1 MSRSTG
7 PAQKAMIILLPGMDG
22 SGLLRADFTAA
33 LGPDIDAQVVTYPPD
48 RSLGYSELTALARA
62 ELPNDRPFVLLGESF
77 SGPIAVALAA
87 SRPAG
92 LRALVLVCSFVRSP
106 VSVPAV
112 LQRMLAAVP
121 VHRVPVGLAVP
132 VLLGK
137 FATPRLRDL
146 LGRAIAVVR
155 SEVWRSRLA
164 AVMAIDVEKLASEIQ
179 VPLFYLRAR
188 QDRLLPRRASEL
200 ILRAVPSARIVDVDG
215 PHFLLQ
221 AKPAESAAQ
230 IRRLLREL
238 V

>member
-1 MSRSTG
+1 
-7 PAQKAMIILLPGMDG
+7 
-22 SGLLRADFTAA
+22 
-33 LGPDIDAQVVTYPPD
+33 
-48 RSLGYSELTALARA
+48 
-62 ELPNDRPFVLLGESF
+62 
-77 SGPIAVALAA
+77 
-87 SRPAG
+87 
-92 LRALVLVCSFVRSP
+92 
-106 VSVPAV
+106 
-112 LQRMLAAVP
+112 
-121 VHRVPVGLAVP
+121 

>member
-7 PAQKAMIILLPGMDG
+7 PAGNAMIVLLPGMDG
-22 SGLLRADFTAA
+22 SGLLRADFVAA
-33 LGPDIDAQVVTYPPD
+33 LGPDIDAKVVTYPPD
-48 RSLGYSELTALARA
+48 RPLGYSELTALARA

-87 SRPAG
+87 SRPPG

-106 VSVPAV
+106 VPVPAV
-112 LQRMLAAVP
+112 LRRTVAAFPVHWVP
-121 VHRVPVGLAVP
+121 VRLAGP
-132 VLLGK
+132 MLLGK

-146 LGRAIAVVR
+146 LDRAVEAVR
-155 SEVWRSRLA
+155 AEVWRSRLA
-164 AVMAIDVEKLASEIQ
+164 AVMSIDVEKLASEIQ

-188 QDRLLPRRASEL
+188 QDRVVPRGAWEV
-200 ILRAVPSARIVDVDG
+200 ILRALPSARIVELDG

-221 AKPAESAAQ
+221 AKPAETAAQ
-230 IRRLLREL
+230 IRQLLREL